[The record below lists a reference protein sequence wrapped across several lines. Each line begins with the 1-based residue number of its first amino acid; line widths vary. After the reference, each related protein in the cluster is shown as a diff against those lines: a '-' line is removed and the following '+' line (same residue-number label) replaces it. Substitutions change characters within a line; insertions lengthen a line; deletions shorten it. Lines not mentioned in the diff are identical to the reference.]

1 VTPRLVIAAG
11 CALVFALI
19 FLVVSPAGHP
29 VDLDLAVATW
39 IASHRSPGGIA
50 LFRAISFCGAVQ
62 VMVPVTVIVAAY
74 VGWRGGRRPVLWLA
88 LTAIGAISLY
98 LAVNVPI
105 ARPRPALGLR
115 LFDDDSPWSF
125 PSGHAAESIAFWTM
139 TAILVTADR
148 ARQARVAALIAAAL
162 IAGLTGFSRIYVCAH
177 WTTDV
182 TAGFALGAS
191 WLAIVFALRRRFDL
205 VAEIGVP
212 VEVQVARSPSSK

>member
-11 CALVFALI
+11 CALGFALI
-19 FLVVSPAGHP
+19 LLVVSPAGHP
-29 VDLDLAVATW
+29 VDLDVAVAAW
-39 IASHRSPGGIA
+39 IASHRSPGGVA

-98 LAVNVPI
+98 LAVNLPI
-105 ARPRPALGLR
+105 ERPRPALGLR

-125 PSGHAAESIAFWTM
+125 PSGHSAESIAFWTM

-148 ARQARVAALIAAAL
+148 ARNVRIAALLVAAL

-182 TAGFALGAS
+182 AAGFALGAA
-191 WLAIVFALRRRFDL
+191 WVTIVLALRRRFDQP
-205 VAEIGVP
+205 AEIGVP
-212 VEVQVARSPSSK
+212 VEVQVARSTSST